1 MTYASG
7 GLIEATDL
15 NGFVST
21 GSPNFNNIWS
31 TGSSDAGYGQTAV
44 STVTAGTTV
53 SFNPWNTL
61 ITNINLAAAHQG
73 VTLIPIITPPVAGD
87 LVSYLSTLSAHIVS
101 VNNNRLNA
109 SAVGTDITTTGTRS
123 ASWGNNLSI
132 PTVTS
137 TITVTFGSAAQARYF
152 FNTGGAVLVSCSRT
166 GGVGSPEDVSWSD
179 LCTAVGSLG
188 LPAVSTAQTIA
199 AANYTG
205 LTKFSGS
212 GTPTT
217 YTRSGYYNLTGTPA
231 ILFKQYSIATAYTS
245 DYIQLSYSTTATV
258 LTITV
263 QFTDSHTS
271 SPVTGSLSVT
281 AIARPSETT
290 NITNSWGTPVV
301 AVSAPA

>member
-1 MTYASG
+1 MTYAQG

-21 GSPNFNNIWS
+21 GSPNFNNIWA
-31 TGSSDAGYGQTAV
+31 TGSGDAGYGQTAV
-44 STVTAGTTV
+44 STVTAGTVV

-61 ITNINLAAAHQG
+61 ITNMASAAAHQG
-73 VTLIPIITPPVAGD
+73 TTITAITPPVTGN
-87 LVSYLSTLSAHIVS
+87 LVAYLSALSTNLASI
-101 VNNNRLNA
+101 NTNRLNA
-109 SAVGTDITTTGTRS
+109 AAVGTDITTTGTRT

-137 TITVTFGSAAQARYF
+137 TITVTFASAAQARYF

-166 GGVGSPEDVSWSD
+166 LGVGSPEDLSWTD
-179 LCTAVGSLG
+179 LCNAVGSLG
-188 LPAVSTAQTIA
+188 LPAVSTSQTIA
-199 AANYTG
+199 AASYTG

-212 GTPTT
+212 GTPST

>member
-1 MTYASG
+1 MTYATG
-7 GLIEATDL
+7 GLIQATDL

-31 TGSSDAGYGQTAV
+31 TGSGDAGYGQTAV

-61 ITNINLAAAHQG
+61 ITNMAKAAAHQG
-73 VTLIPIITPPVAGD
+73 TTITAITSPVTGNLVA
-87 LVSYLSTLSAHIVS
+87 YLSALSTNLASI
-101 VNNNRLNA
+101 NTNRLNA
-109 SAVGTDITTTGTRS
+109 AAVGTDITTTGTRT
-123 ASWGNNLSI
+123 ANWGNNVSI

-137 TITVTFGSAAQARYF
+137 TITVTFASAAQARYF

-166 GGVGSPEDVSWSD
+166 LGVGSPEDLSWSD

-199 AANYTG
+199 AASYTG

-231 ILFKQYSIATAYTS
+231 ILFKQYSIASAYTS

-263 QFTDSHTS
+263 QFTDSHTN
-271 SPVTGSLSVT
+271 SPVTGNLAVT

>member
-1 MTYASG
+1 MTYATG
-7 GLIEATDL
+7 GLIQATDL

-31 TGSSDAGYGQTAV
+31 TGSGDAGYGQTSV
-44 STVTAGTTV
+44 STVTAGTVV

-61 ITNINLAAAHQG
+61 ITNMAAAAAHQG
-73 VTLIPIITPPVAGD
+73 TTITAITPPTAGNSVA
-87 LVSYLSTLSAHIVS
+87 YLSALSANLASI
-101 VNNNRLNA
+101 NTNRLNA
-109 SAVGTDITTTGTRS
+109 AAVGTDITTTGTRNTN
-123 ASWGNNLSI
+123 WGNNVAI

-137 TITVTFGSAAQARYF
+137 TITVTFASAAQARYF

-199 AANYTG
+199 AASYLG

-217 YTRSGYYNLTGTPA
+217 YIRNGYYNLNSTPA
-231 ILFKQYSIATAYTS
+231 ILFKQYSIASAYTS

-263 QFTDSHTS
+263 EFTDSHTS

-290 NITNSWGTPVV
+290 NIVNSWGTPVV

>member
-1 MTYASG
+1 MTYATG
-7 GLIEATDL
+7 GLIQATDL

-21 GSPNFNNIWS
+21 GTPNFNNIWS
-31 TGSSDAGYGQTAV
+31 TGSGDAGYGQTAV
-44 STVTAGTTV
+44 NTVTAGTTV

-61 ITNINLAAAHQG
+61 ITNMASAAAHQG
-73 VTLIPIITPPVAGD
+73 TTITAITPPVTGN
-87 LVSYLSTLSAHIVS
+87 LVSYLSALSTNLASI
-101 VNNNRLNA
+101 NTNRLNA
-109 SAVGTDITTTGTRS
+109 AAVGTDITTTGTRT

-137 TITVTFGSAAQARYF
+137 TITVTFASAAQARYF

-199 AANYTG
+199 AASYTG

-212 GTPTT
+212 GTPTI

-231 ILFKQYSIATAYTS
+231 ILFKQYSTTSAYTS
-245 DYIQLSYSTTATV
+245 DYVQLSYSTTATV

-263 QFTDSHTS
+263 QFTDSHTT
-271 SPVTGSLSVT
+271 SPVTGNLAVT
-281 AIARPSETT
+281 AIARPSEIT
-290 NITNSWGTPVV
+290 NIANSWGTPVV